1 MMKLERSERVLLTVR
16 RGGEEEGEKKK
27 KKPHSRHMKSTN
39 WLIPKD
45 EVWIVDQIHY
55 DNEHILLLH
64 INVKISTLI
73 YSVLHLDATECIRK

>member
-16 RGGEEEGEKKK
+16 GVFT
-27 KKPHSRHMKSTN
+27 HSGHVKSTN

-73 YSVLHLDATECIRK
+73 YSVLHSDATECRE